1 MELKKLSASF
11 YDENPTVENALDYYS
26 DDGLWDQTKIRGHG
40 VVNITVNN
48 LMFAIPVRSNVTHSA
63 SYILLKNTQNRRIK
77 GMGLD
82 YSKALLIRKP
92 EYVSDE
98 NFNLKVKDAG
108 KKLVGKE
115 KHVTDQFEK
124 YVKKYIH
131 AVTVKDQN
139 ILSDQEYVHT
149 TLINYHADLGI

>member
-1 MELKKLSASF
+1 MELKKLNNSF
-11 YDENPTVENALDYYS
+11 YTENPTVENALDYYS
-26 DDGLWDQTKIRGHG
+26 NDGLWDLSKVRGHG

-48 LMFAIPVRSNVTHSA
+48 LMFAIPVRSNVLHSA
-63 SYILLKNTQNRRIK
+63 SYILLKNTQKRWIK

-92 EYVSDE
+92 EYITGD
-98 NFNLKVKDAG
+98 NFILKDKGAG

-115 KHVTDQFEK
+115 QHVTDQFEAYVNK
-124 YVKKYIH
+124 YISAVKKNDLN
-131 AVTVKDQN
+131 V
-139 ILSDQEYVHT
+139 LSDKRYEET

>member
-1 MELKKLSASF
+1 M
-11 YDENPTVENALDYYS
+11 
-26 DDGLWDQTKIRGHG
+26 
-40 VVNITVNN
+40 
-48 LMFAIPVRSNVTHSA
+48 RSQCNFHSA
-63 SYILLKNTQNRRIK
+63 LH
-77 GMGLD
+77 D
-82 YSKALLIRKP
+82 PDSKENQASSMITGI
-92 EYVSDE
+92 SDE

-139 ILSDQEYVHT
+139 ILSNKEYVDT
-149 TLINYHADLGI
+149 TLINFHADLGL

>member
-1 MELKKLSASF
+1 M
-11 YDENPTVENALDYYS
+11 
-26 DDGLWDQTKIRGHG
+26 
-40 VVNITVNN
+40 
-48 LMFAIPVRSNVTHSA
+48 
-63 SYILLKNTQNRRIK
+63 SYKRIK
-77 GMGLD
+77 QQ
-82 YSKALLIRKP
+82 SH
-92 EYVSDE
+92 
-98 NFNLKVKDAG
+98 LKVKDAG